1 MIELA
6 LWQRDT
12 RPFLFDGKSFQRSF
26 GEDAQASV
34 SPEARKSITNRLFS
48 LQIWETL
55 GYRRQE
61 DGRHFIPPDVSVPS
75 NRALLLRAWVELSA
89 WVAEYLR
96 SHRMSSLYHVTLLT
110 LPSEKHLGSERAES
124 AGPTFV
130 GQGAFCQ

>member
-1 MIELA
+1 MESLFRDVLA
-6 LWQRDT
+6 KILKRPCLPKPET
-12 RPFLFDGKSFQRSF
+12 RKNVANS
-26 GEDAQASV
+26 
-34 SPEARKSITNRLFS
+34 LFS

-55 GYRRQE
+55 GYQRHE

-96 SHRMSSLYHVTLLT
+96 NHRMSSLCPVTLLT
-110 LPSEKHLGSERAES
+110 LPSKKHFGSERAES
-124 AGPTFV
+124 IGPTFV